1 LCHRSFPHR
10 QLTESGT
17 MLVRIPIRL
26 AGLAFGC
33 SFPEANGYSSTA
45 DRRLLIYVR

>member
-26 AGLAFGC
+26 AEPH
-33 SFPEANGYSSTA
+33 SH
-45 DRRLLIYVR
+45 